1 MNRMDHKVCV
11 ITGAT
16 QGLGAAIARRL
27 AAAGAAGIV
36 VTGRNEDRGAAV
48 AEGIAATSR
57 VPTLFVRGD
66 LASVEDCRRMIA
78 EADKRFGRVNVLV
91 NAGASTERGTILDT
105 TPDLFD
111 RMFAI
116 NVRGPFFLMQE
127 AIKLMIRDSVE
138 GAICNIGSI
147 SALAGQPFINP
158 YCASKGALTTLT
170 SNTAFSVMRNR
181 IRVNQLNVGWM
192 ASDNERVL
200 QAAESGD
207 PDWMEKA
214 ASQLPFGRLIDPEEA
229 ARAVNFLVSNDAG
242 LMTGAIVNFDQS
254 VWGAV
259 AGVMPVPDAP
269 MKLAR

>member
-1 MNRMDHKVCV
+1 MNRMDGRVCV
-11 ITGAT
+11 LAGAT
-16 QGLGAAIARRL
+16 QGLGAAIAWRL

-36 VTGRNEDRGAAV
+36 VTGRNENRGATV

-111 RMFAI
+111 RLFAI
-116 NVRGPFFLMQE
+116 NVRGPFFLMQVS
-127 AIKLMIRDSVE
+127 IKLMICGGVE

-147 SALAGQPFINP
+147 SGLAGQPFINP

-170 SNTAFSVMRNR
+170 ANTAFSVMGNR

-192 ASDNERVL
+192 ASDNELEL
-200 QAAESGD
+200 QAAEKGD
-207 PDWMEKA
+207 PNWMENAVKN
-214 ASQLPFGRLIDPEEA
+214 LPFR
-229 ARAVNFLVSNDAG
+229 
-242 LMTGAIVNFDQS
+242 
-254 VWGAV
+254 
-259 AGVMPVPDAP
+259 
-269 MKLAR
+269 